1 MFKTILFRLIVILL
15 YIPIVVYLYKEQPAV
30 YSFTSVLA
38 SIYLVCS
45 NAYKD
50 KRLTDFSNW
59 IEDTL
64 SDNKQRSYTLK
75 KTLTGDYYIVPDC
88 NK

>member
-15 YIPIVVYLYKEQPAV
+15 YTLIVVYLYKQHPAV

-45 NAYKD
+45 NVYMD

-64 SDNKQRSYTLK
+64 SGNKQRSYTLK
-75 KTLTGDYYIVPDC
+75 KTLTGDYYIAPDC

>member
-1 MFKTILFRLIVILL
+1 M
-15 YIPIVVYLYKEQPAV
+15 
-30 YSFTSVLA
+30 
-38 SIYLVCS
+38 
-45 NAYKD
+45 D

-64 SDNKQRSYTLK
+64 SGNKQRSYTLK
-75 KTLTGDYYIVPDC
+75 KTLTGDYYIAPDC